1 MILDKLNEFADATS
15 VALTAGAAWQNIGD
29 VIDLGLAARD
39 VGNGQP
45 LYLVVSV
52 DTGINAAGAGSLA
65 FRLASDDSGTLNVS
79 TATVHAVSPTFTTAT
94 TSGDAPS
101 GALRAGQ
108 TLWVVALPMEG
119 NVYERYLGMQVNVL
133 TQNTTA
139 GAVSAFLT
147 HDVARWKSY
156 DAPWQA

>member
-1 MILDKLNEFADATS
+1 MILDELNEFADATS

-52 DTGINAAGAGSLA
+52 DTGINAAGAGSIA
-65 FRLASDDSGTLNVS
+65 FRLASDDSGTIHVS
-79 TATVHAVSPTFTTAT
+79 TSTVHAVSPTFVTST

-119 NVYERYLGMQVNVL
+119 NVYERYLGIQTNVL